1 MSVNLCLLI
10 IFNKSDKKFV
20 LFSFYVP
27 IIQHILLI
35 FKRLLLFKGPIKC
48 AHLQNKEVL
57 ITERLISRKIL
68 SGGPQSVQYKELL
81 VIGRCSY
88 IEVLLYYFCL
98 FSTLYSFF
106 VRRFSLFY
114 FPFSAFLYVGF
125 SFPMYILSHSIFCSH
140 IWYC

>member
-10 IFNKSDKKFV
+10 IFNKTDKKFV

-48 AHLQNKEVL
+48 AHIQNKEVL
-57 ITERLISRKIL
+57 ITEKLISSKIH

-81 VIGRCSY
+81 VIERCSY
-88 IEVLLYYFCL
+88 IEVLLYTVL
-98 FSTLYSFF
+98 
-106 VRRFSLFY
+106 
-114 FPFSAFLYVGF
+114 
-125 SFPMYILSHSIFCSH
+125 
-140 IWYC
+140 